1 MTTIRS
7 LKRVPIKDVRAAQE
21 RIADVTLRAPLVL
34 LNLDDS
40 ESGGNEVYL
49 KLENLQPSGA
59 FKLRGAVNAIRLA
72 DEAQLD
78 RGVWTASSG
87 NMALAVAWA
96 AQFFGLKC
104 FCVVAD
110 VSPDAKL
117 DAIRGLGADIVKVP
131 WLEVL
136 EICRVHRRDGM
147 DGLFLHPFS
156 DAKVMAGNATVGLEI
171 VEDLPDVDAVLVPYG
186 GGGFAVSVASA
197 VKALRPG
204 ARVYAAEVEAGP
216 AFAASLAAGKPTE
229 IEHPTSFVSG
239 IGSPMVFEDVW
250 PLAREILDGSV
261 VSTLE
266 ETASAVRLV
275 AQRARVVAEGA
286 GASSVAGALSGG
298 AGDGKIACVL
308 SGGNIDAE
316 KLAEILRGGVPGH

>member
-1 MTTIRS
+1 MTPLS
-7 LKRVPIKDVRAAQE
+7 PVPIADARDARG
-21 RIADVTLRAPLVL
+21 RIADVVLRTPLAR
-34 LNLDDS
+34 LNLDGA
-40 ESGGNEVYL
+40 ESRGAEIYL

-72 DEAQLD
+72 DEGQLE

-96 AQFFGLKC
+96 ARRFGLPC
-104 FCVVAD
+104 VCVVAD

-117 DAIRGLGADIVKVP
+117 DAIRALGASIVKVP

-136 EICRVHRRDGM
+136 EICRVHHRDGM

-156 DAKVMAGNATVGLEI
+156 DPNVMAGNATVGLEI
-171 VEDLPDVDAVLVPYG
+171 VEDLPDVDAVVVPYG

-197 VKALRPG
+197 VKTLRPS

-229 IEHPTSFVSG
+229 VEHPPSFVSG
-239 IGSPMVFEDVW
+239 IGAPFVFEDVW
-250 PLAREILDGSV
+250 PLARELLDGSV
-261 VSTLE
+261 VSSLE
-266 ETASAVRLV
+266 DTAGAVRLI
-275 AQRARVVAEGA
+275 AERARVVAEGA

-298 AGDGKIACVL
+298 AGAGKIVCIV
-308 SGGNIDAE
+308 SGGNIDPD
-316 KLAEILRGGVPGH
+316 KLALILRGGAPGH

>member
-1 MTTIRS
+1 MTTTRS
-7 LKRVPIKDVRAAQE
+7 LERVPIEDVRAAQE
-21 RIADVTLRAPLVL
+21 RIADVTLRAPLVR
-34 LNLDDS
+34 LNLDDL
-40 ESGGNEVYL
+40 ESRGNEVYL

-72 DEAQLD
+72 DEAQLE

-96 AQFFGLKC
+96 ARYFGLKC
-104 FCVVAD
+104 VCVVAD

-117 DAIRGLGADIVKVP
+117 DAIRDLGAGIVEVP

-156 DAKVMAGNATVGLEI
+156 DPKVMAGNATVGLEI

-197 VKALRPG
+197 VKALRPE

-229 IEHPTSFVSG
+229 IDHPTSFVSG
-239 IGSPMVFEDVW
+239 IGSPVVFEDVW

-266 ETASAVRLV
+266 EAANAVRLV

>member
-1 MTTIRS
+1 
-7 LKRVPIKDVRAAQE
+7 
-21 RIADVTLRAPLVL
+21 
-34 LNLDDS
+34 
-40 ESGGNEVYL
+40 
-49 KLENLQPSGA
+49 
-59 FKLRGAVNAIRLA
+59 
-72 DEAQLD
+72 
-78 RGVWTASSG
+78 
-87 NMALAVAWA
+87 
-96 AQFFGLKC
+96 
-104 FCVVAD
+104 
-110 VSPDAKL
+110 
-117 DAIRGLGADIVKVP
+117 
-131 WLEVL
+131 
-136 EICRVHRRDGM
+136 
-147 DGLFLHPFS
+147 
-156 DAKVMAGNATVGLEI
+156 MAGNATVGLEI

-197 VKALRPG
+197 VKALRPS

-216 AFAASLAAGKPTE
+216 AFSASLAAGKPTE

-308 SGGNIDAE
+308 SGGNIDAD

>member
-1 MTTIRS
+1 MTTTRS
-7 LKRVPIKDVRAAQE
+7 LERVPIEDVRAAQV
-21 RIADVTLRAPLVL
+21 RIADVTLRAPLVR

-72 DEAQLD
+72 DEAQLE

-96 AQFFGLKC
+96 ARYFGLKC
-104 FCVVAD
+104 VCVVAD

-117 DAIRGLGADIVKVP
+117 DAIRDMGADIVKVP

-156 DAKVMAGNATVGLEI
+156 DPKVMAGNATVGLEI

-186 GGGFAVSVASA
+186 GGGFAISVASA
-197 VKALRPG
+197 VKALRPE

-216 AFAASLAAGKPTE
+216 AFAASLAEGKPTE
-229 IEHPTSFVSG
+229 IDHPTSFVSG
-239 IGSPMVFEDVW
+239 IGSPIVFEDVW

-261 VSTLE
+261 VSTLS

-286 GASSVAGALSGG
+286 GASSVAGALSGR
-298 AGDGKIACVL
+298 AGSGKIACVL